1 MICTKEIDDFDFI
14 VVNEKLTK
22 EDHAD
27 TSRRLAEYLALR
39 DSLRAQGDSL
49 EEVKERF
56 KSRFSDKTQKR
67 AQFPKPT
74 VTSSGHR
81 RNRRDSTVVTV

>member
-1 MICTKEIDDFDFI
+1 MEFSKEFYDIDVV
-14 VVNEKLTK
+14 VVNQKWTE

-39 DSLRAQGDSL
+39 DSLRAQGYSL
-49 EEVKERF
+49 EEVKERL

-74 VTSSGHR
+74 ATSSGHR
-81 RNRRDSTVVTV
+81 RNRRDSAVLTA